1 MSAAEIYSQL
11 IEKCPE
17 PTMVAEDE
25 SQCFEI
31 AKVPALEALVG
42 VKYPMVKYVS
52 IDYLKTEDETVLN
65 LTFYDAEGEDLA
77 GAELTKGEIYW
88 DDTA

>member
-1 MSAAEIYSQL
+1 MSVAEIYTQL
-11 IEKCPE
+11 IETCPE
-17 PTMVAEDE
+17 STMVAEDDA
-25 SQCFEI
+25 QCFELS
-31 AKVPALEALVG
+31 KVPALHSLVT

-52 IDYLKTEDETVLN
+52 IDYLKSEGATVLN

-77 GAELTKGEIYW
+77 GAELTNGEIYW